1 MWAER
6 LTASAEGRRRF
17 VAAIR
22 PLWPLALGMLDPAQR
37 EQFRERALALLPPE
51 VEGDGPDRGCER
63 GAHSEELEPLWE
75 EMTMVR
81 RSAPG
86 ARW

>member
-1 MWAER
+1 M
-6 LTASAEGRRRF
+6 
-17 VAAIR
+17 AAIR

-37 EQFRERALALLPPE
+37 EQFRERALELLPAE
-51 VEGDGPDRGCER
+51 VEGDGPDRGSER
-63 GAHSEELEPLWE
+63 GTHSEELESLWE